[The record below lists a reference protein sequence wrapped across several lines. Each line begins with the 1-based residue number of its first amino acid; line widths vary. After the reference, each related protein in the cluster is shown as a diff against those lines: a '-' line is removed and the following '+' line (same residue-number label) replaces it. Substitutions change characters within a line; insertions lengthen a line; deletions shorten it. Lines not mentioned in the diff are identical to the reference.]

1 MNGKRVIYK
10 WLGLDGVAQGW
21 KKNVILPYM
30 DTSILDKAVVFAV
43 KAHKGAERKGKGFPY
58 IVHPMEAVTI
68 AATMTN
74 DQELLAAA
82 VLHDTVEDTP
92 VTLKDIESEF
102 GPRVASLV
110 DAESDIV
117 FEGKS
122 RAESWRLRK
131 EETIGRLSV
140 APNEVKIVALAD
152 KLSNIRAIY
161 RDYQSIGD
169 KVWDLFC
176 VKNVADHEWH
186 FRGLARALS
195 SLKGT
200 FAYNEFEELISKLF
214 DESGSK

>member
-1 MNGKRVIYK
+1 MYI
-10 WLGLDGVAQGW
+10 
-21 KKNVILPYM
+21 ILM
-30 DTSILDKAVVFAV
+30 DTSLLDKAIVFAV
-43 KAHKGAERKGKGFPY
+43 NAHSGLERKGKGFPY
-58 IVHPMEAVTI
+58 IVHPMEAVSI

-82 VLHDTVEDTP
+82 ALHDTVEDTE
-92 VTLKDIESEF
+92 VTLKDIEREF

-122 RAESWRLRK
+122 REESWRLRK
-131 EETIGRLSV
+131 EEAIGRLST
-140 APNEVKIVALAD
+140 ATNDVKVVALSD

-161 RDYQSIGD
+161 RDYQAIGD

-176 VKNVADHEWH
+176 VKDAAAHEWH
-186 FRGLARALS
+186 FRGLAQALV

-200 FAYNEFEELISKLF
+200 FAYAEFEELIEKLF
-214 DESGSK
+214 SSRTV